1 MFSANNCLRY
11 DDNVLEISGL
21 EGEHDKGTLSFADAV
36 AALRKAGI
44 RCIVY
49 TSPSYVPGTKERW
62 RVLVVLSQFHAPSF
76 RVGLMA
82 RLNGILGG
90 ALAGES
96 FTLSQ
101 PFYYGSVDNNP
112 NHKVELIDGD
122 FIDLRDDLVAS
133 AIFKDGSRAG
143 DATPGSHAKS
153 QATGER
159 KASEPWEDL
168 VVKILLGEPLHPS
181 LLALA
186 AKMVAAGMSGAA
198 VENFLRGLMEKS
210 AAPRDRRWQER
221 YDDIPR
227 LVGSA
232 EQFRPPPPIDTATLF
247 AHLRGH
253 NGPSPGA
260 GAGTASGGAGAGT
273 GSANAAGGNR
283 HGGDAEAAMARYVEL
298 GPRADPGSQM
308 GDPRLRA
315 AQSGR
320 AVLRRRRHGEEH
332 RRDHEEHRPCRRQ
345 GVAWPAARARRRILS
360 RRPRTRPTS
369 CTSAWR

>member
-1 MFSANNCLRY
+1 MLKLQRFGGVFSANNCLRY

-76 RVGLMA
+76 RVGLVA

-112 NHKVELIDGD
+112 NHQVEVLDGD
-122 FIDLRDDLVAS
+122 FIDLRDDLAAGRDLQGRQS
-133 AIFKDGSRAG
+133 GRRCHRRQSRAR
-143 DATPGSHAKS
+143 AR
-153 QATGER
+153 QQGER
-159 KASEPWEDL
+159 KPSEPWEDL

-181 LLALA
+181 LLVLA
-186 AKMVAAGMSGAA
+186 AKMVAAGMDGAA

-210 AAPRDRRWQER
+210 AAPRDERWQER

-227 LVGSA
+227 LVG
-232 EQFRPPPPIDTATLF
+232 
-247 AHLRGH
+247 
-253 NGPSPGA
+253 
-260 GAGTASGGAGAGT
+260 
-273 GSANAAGGNR
+273 
-283 HGGDAEAAMARYVEL
+283 
-298 GPRADPGSQM
+298 
-308 GDPRLRA
+308 
-315 AQSGR
+315 
-320 AVLRRRRHGEEH
+320 
-332 RRDHEEHRPCRRQ
+332 
-345 GVAWPAARARRRILS
+345 
-360 RRPRTRPTS
+360 
-369 CTSAWR
+369 